1 MHAKDDLMNTHKL
14 LASTLILGFSLLAG
28 CSGEQSSK
36 PVSFQ
41 KDVYPILKASCAECH
56 TAPDGEGYKKS
67 GLAVGTYEELMKGT
81 KMGPVII
88 PGQSLNSSLNRLA
101 EGRPGVDPSIR
112 MPHGKVKLPESQL
125 AILRQWVDQG
135 AKNN

>member
-1 MHAKDDLMNTHKL
+1 MNSRKL
-14 LASTLILGFSLLAG
+14 LASALVLSWAALAG
-28 CSGEQSSK
+28 CSREQPVK

-56 TAPDGEGYKKS
+56 AVPDGEGYQKS
-67 GLAVGTYEELMKGT
+67 GLAVSTYEELMKGT

-88 PGQSLNSSLNRLA
+88 PGQSLNSSLNRLI
-101 EGRPGVDPSIR
+101 EGRPGVNPSIQ
-112 MPHGKVKLPESQL
+112 MPHGKVKLPEDKL
-125 AILRQWVDQG
+125 VIIRQWVDQG

>member
-1 MHAKDDLMNTHKL
+1 MNSRKL
-14 LASTLILGFSLLAG
+14 LAFALVLGLGMSAG
-28 CSGEQSSK
+28 CSGEKTDK

-56 TAPDGEGYKKS
+56 TPPDGEGYQKS
-67 GLAVGTYEELMKGT
+67 GLAVSTYEELMKGT

-88 PGQSLNSSLNRLA
+88 PGQSLNSSLNRLI
-101 EGRPGVDPSIR
+101 EGRPGVNPSIQ
-112 MPHGKVKLPESQL
+112 MPHGKVKLPEEKL
-125 AILRQWVDQG
+125 VMIRKWVDQG